1 MKESEITW
9 HPSEN
14 VWGSVCLARSVLN
27 KACKTNALNHNKG
40 RSAGEDSA
48 SSTAFELLCKG
59 LWQYV
64 CCR

>member
-1 MKESEITW
+1 MNESEITW
-9 HPSEN
+9 HLSEN
-14 VWGSVCLARSVLN
+14 VWESVCLARSVLN
-27 KACKTNALNHNKG
+27 KTCKTNALNRNEG

-48 SSTAFELLCKG
+48 SSTAFELLRKG